1 MNFEDIKDKLREQV
15 MILWSQIQE
24 TPLWNKLSEEFG
36 NLSPRK
42 QKGVLIALV
51 LMGILIVLMIP
62 YGFYSSTSD
71 TVAEFDRKRDLI
83 RELFKVKRE
92 SAILENAPPSIS
104 GSELQS
110 RAQMQI
116 TNAHLAPEQTRE
128 ITDYDN
134 AGPQA
139 SSIIPKIVIQKGTSV
154 SLSKLTL
161 KQVVDI
167 GHQLQSSH
175 QSAKLVGL
183 EVTAS
188 SVNPNYFDAVYKLIS
203 FTMPV
208 EAAPAEKGSKKKP
221 NSKFGSKSSGGKFSG
236 SGSGGGSKDAKD
248 AKDDE

>member
-1 MNFEDIKDKLREQV
+1 VNFEDIKDKLREQV

-51 LMGILIVLMIP
+51 AMGILIVLMIP
-62 YGFYSSTSD
+62 YSFYSSTSD
-71 TVAEFDRKRDLI
+71 TVTDFDRKRDLI

-116 TNAHLAPEQTRE
+116 SNAHLAPEQTRGV
-128 ITDYDN
+128 TDYDN

-167 GHQLQSSH
+167 GYLSTIV
-175 QSAKLVGL
+175 KLPDG
-183 EVTAS
+183 EVTI
-188 SVNPNYFDAVYKLIS
+188 PNKDIWSKPVKVVAESKPTSLIILPPGYDPERENRPS
-203 FTMPV
+203 RF
-208 EAAPAEKGSKKKP
+208 K
-221 NSKFGSKSSGGKFSG
+221 
-236 SGSGGGSKDAKD
+236 
-248 AKDDE
+248 